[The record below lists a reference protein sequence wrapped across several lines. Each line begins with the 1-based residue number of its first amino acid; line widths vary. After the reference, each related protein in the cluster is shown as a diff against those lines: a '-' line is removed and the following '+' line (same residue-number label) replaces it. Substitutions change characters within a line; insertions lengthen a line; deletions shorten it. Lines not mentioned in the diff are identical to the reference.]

1 MTAHDPLL
9 GVRKGYVLAQLL
21 VSYVFSSLLK
31 RPFTPHYPFS
41 VSIEP
46 INLCNLHCPECPTG
60 NGSLIRT
67 NTLIKWDL
75 YQKIIDELAPTLINL
90 ILYFQGEPLLHPQFP
105 EMVRFAHLKKI
116 HTMTSTNGQL
126 ITDDMARDLVSSG
139 LDHIVVSMDG
149 VTQEVYE
156 QYRRGGSLQKVIK
169 TIVALATAKKELK
182 SNTPQIEAQFIVM
195 QHNEEQITA
204 FLKMAKEIGADS
216 VHLKTAQIDWSN
228 IDKLVP
234 KQSKFSRYHKNKQ
247 GAWEM
252 KRRLKKRC
260 WRQWSSAVIASN
272 GDVLPCCFDKNGEHA
287 FGNLNQESFYNI
299 WHGEKATEFRRTIL
313 HDRKQV
319 EMCRNCTS

>member
-1 MTAHDPLL
+1 
-9 GVRKGYVLAQLL
+9 
-21 VSYVFSSLLK
+21 
-31 RPFTPHYPFS
+31 
-41 VSIEP
+41 
-46 INLCNLHCPECPTG
+46 
-60 NGSLIRT
+60 
-67 NTLIKWDL
+67 
-75 YQKIIDELAPTLINL
+75 
-90 ILYFQGEPLLHPQFP
+90 
-105 EMVRFAHLKKI
+105 
-116 HTMTSTNGQL
+116 
-126 ITDDMARDLVSSG
+126 
-139 LDHIVVSMDG
+139 MDG